1 VLNRQNKKEEGT
13 LSDASTLLTRFN
25 NIQTLPHVAIR
36 LSKMIAD
43 DTSSIDDFEDVIRGD
58 PTLEIRLL
66 RVVNSTYYGFRKK
79 ISSISQALDF
89 IGIESLRNMVM
100 VEALKSIFTLNQKK
114 TLFSPEKLWL
124 HSATVG
130 LCSQMICERI
140 FGKSGENAF
149 LCGILHDVGIIVE
162 HQAEPDLFQ
171 KVCQGLHDEP
181 APVID
186 HENRIIGTNHSKIG
200 TKLAEEWNTPVEV
213 QKGIFNHHR
222 ILADISPAS
231 ISGIIQ
237 IAEYFAG
244 RLERPALSGMRPT
257 LAPTLTDHIK
267 DNIQEY
273 RTLSKDLPGE
283 LTKAKEIYDL
293 ET

>member
-1 VLNRQNKKEEGT
+1 MP
-13 LSDASTLLTRFN
+13 DASSLLTRFN
-25 NIQTLPHVAIR
+25 NIKTLPHVAIR

-43 DTSSIDDFEDVIRGD
+43 DTSSIDDFEAVIRVD
-58 PTLEIRLL
+58 PTLVVRLL
-66 RVVNSTYYGFRKK
+66 RVVNSAYFGLREKV
-79 ISSISQALDF
+79 SSISEALVF
-89 IGIESLRNMVM
+89 VGIESLRNMVM
-100 VEALKSIFTLNQKK
+100 VEALKSIFTLNKENL
-114 TLFSPEKLWL
+114 LFSPEKLWL

-162 HQAEPDLFQ
+162 HQVEPDLFKQ
-171 KVCQGLHDEP
+171 VCQGLHDEP
-181 APVID
+181 ASVID

-200 TKLAEEWNTPVEV
+200 TTLAEEWRTPAEV

-222 ILADISPAS
+222 MLADISPAG

-237 IAEYFAG
+237 MAEYFAG
-244 RLERPALSGMRPT
+244 RLERPALSGMRPM

-283 LTKAKEIYDL
+283 LTKAKEIYNL

>member
-1 VLNRQNKKEEGT
+1 MPN
-13 LSDASTLLTRFN
+13 ASTLLTRFN
-25 NIQTLPHVAIR
+25 NIKTLPHVAIR
-36 LSKMIAD
+36 LSKMIAE
-43 DTSSIDDFEDVIRGD
+43 DTSSIEDFEAVIRVD
-58 PTLEIRLL
+58 PTLVVRLL
-66 RVVNSTYYGFRKK
+66 RVVNSAYYGLRKK
-79 ISSISQALDF
+79 VSSISEALVF

-100 VEALKSIFTLNQKK
+100 VEALKSIFALNKENA
-114 TLFSPEKLWL
+114 LFSPEKLWL

-140 FGKSGENAF
+140 FGKSGENVF

-171 KVCQGLHDEP
+171 QVCQRLHDEP
-181 APVID
+181 ASVTD
-186 HENRIIGTNHSKIG
+186 HETRIIGTNHSKIG
-200 TKLAEEWNTPVEV
+200 TKLAEEWNTPAEV
-213 QKGIFNHHR
+213 QNGIFNHHR
-222 ILADISPAS
+222 IVTDISPAS

-237 IAEYFAG
+237 MAEYFAG
-244 RLERPALSGMRPT
+244 RLERPALPGMRPT

-267 DNIQEY
+267 NNIQEY

-283 LTKAKEIYDL
+283 LIKAKEIYDL